1 MKISGY
7 LHVDKDSRLY
17 ETTVGLGYSMNES
30 LEKLNGRRSCGLLPG
45 RHGDWRQQPLI
56 KSIFAACDDGTRRL
70 EDWVGKSSGAVN
82 RGGRPA
88 KASQPAEEEGAP
100 PPRTAQRRSRA
111 AGRAGPRLCP
121 VTRPRRQPSA
131 QGFSRWTYLASA
143 TCAAQSCR
151 QIGRRMVCH
160 WLVDGSSS

>member
-88 KASQPAEEEGAP
+88 KASQRGAP
-100 PPRTAQRRSRA
+100 PPRTAPRR
-111 AGRAGPRLCP
+111 GRAVGRSGHRPCPR
-121 VTRPRRQPSA
+121 TRAPGPRRQPSA
-131 QGFSRWTYLASA
+131 P
-143 TCAAQSCR
+143 
-151 QIGRRMVCH
+151 
-160 WLVDGSSS
+160 GSSRCTHSANMCRTIFSNNRPDSAA